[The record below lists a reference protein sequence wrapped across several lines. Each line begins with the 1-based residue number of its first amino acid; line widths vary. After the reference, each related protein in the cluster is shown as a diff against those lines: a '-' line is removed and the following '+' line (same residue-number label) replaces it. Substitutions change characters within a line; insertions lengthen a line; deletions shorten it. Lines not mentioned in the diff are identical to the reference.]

1 MFRLTVLIENFSYCG
16 LPCEHGLS
24 LYLEYRGRAWLLDT
38 GTSGAFTANAD
49 ALGLD
54 LARVE
59 GVVLS
64 HGHDDH
70 AGGLPAFF
78 ARNRRAKVYARPF
91 AREEYRRDT
100 ADPEKR
106 PAGVDPALFSAWA
119 DRFDLSDG
127 PRTLAPGLHLL
138 PDTVPHEQ
146 SLVAE
151 TAEGLVVL
159 NSCCH
164 AGAGEIVA
172 GVLERFP
179 GQQVAALVGGF
190 HLVGPIRHGF
200 PGPGPGGGPRPGP
213 PARRPPGSK
222 GRPHRPLYRPA
233 RLLPPGGSRP
243 GTLFPPDHRH
253 RSGVGR
259 PVAGL
264 ALSPAPCPVGGDF
277 FALSISSA
285 CSHLIYNRPID
296 NCGAGW
302 YSIISTQGYRVL
314 RFQRGDGYGTERTK
328 KAHPPCHH

>member
-38 GTSGAFTANAD
+38 GTSGAFAANAD

-54 LARVE
+54 LERVE

-179 GQQVAALVGGF
+179 GQRVAALVGGF
-190 HLVGPIRHGF
+190 HLVGPYGMGSLGRD
-200 PGPGPGGGPRPGP
+200 PEEVRAL
-213 PARRPPGSK
+213 ARRLAGPLGVKAVHTGHCTGLPAFSLLEEAAPG
-222 GRPHRPLYRPA
+222 HFF
-233 RLLPPGGSRP
+233 RLTT
-243 GTLFPPDHRH
+243 GTVLEWEDPW
-253 RSGVGR
+253 
-259 PVAGL
+259 PV
-264 ALSPAPCPVGGDF
+264 
-277 FALSISSA
+277 
-285 CSHLIYNRPID
+285 
-296 NCGAGW
+296 
-302 YSIISTQGYRVL
+302 
-314 RFQRGDGYGTERTK
+314 
-328 KAHPPCHH
+328 